1 MREIK
6 EQGSTLI
13 DWLKRNSI
21 FIVFLALCPILV
33 LGGCGREDGSWERM
47 QQAGTLRIGV
57 DPTFPPFAL
66 ADGENVAGIDIERG
80 RALAA
85 ELMLDPQFVYFGY
98 DGLYDALTTG
108 QVDVLISALVLMPE
122 RTKDVAY
129 TNPYFDAGLIL
140 VVPGDTLNIQ
150 GMEDL
155 NNRIVSVELGALGHV
170 EALEWQRKMN
180 GLTVQTHS
188 DSEEALKAVVD
199 GRADAAL
206 VDSISGRLYLRDLP
220 AGENML
226 TILPEPVYSEPYAL
240 AVRIDERE
248 LLERLNGALAEIVRD
263 GTLDDIIAD
272 HLGP

>member
-6 EQGSTLI
+6 EHEPTLAGLLVRHPI
-13 DWLKRNSI
+13 LI
-21 FIVFLALCPILV
+21 LVIAFCLILV
-33 LGGCGREDGSWERM
+33 LVGCRQVDGSWKDIQESGM
-47 QQAGTLRIGV
+47 LKIGV

-66 ADGENVAGIDIERG
+66 ADGENVAGIDIELG

-85 ELMLDPQFVYFGY
+85 ELMLEPQFVYFGY

-122 RTKDVAY
+122 RTKDIAY

-140 VVPGDTLNIQ
+140 VVPGHTLNIQ

-180 GLTVQTHS
+180 GLTIQTYPNS
-188 DSEEALKAVVD
+188 AEALGAVVD

-206 VDSISGRLYLRDLP
+206 VDTISGRLYLRDLP

-226 TILPEPVYSEPYAL
+226 TILPEPVYSEPYAM

-248 LLERLNGALAEIVRD
+248 LLERLNSALSEIVRD
-263 GTLDDIIAD
+263 GILDDIIAD